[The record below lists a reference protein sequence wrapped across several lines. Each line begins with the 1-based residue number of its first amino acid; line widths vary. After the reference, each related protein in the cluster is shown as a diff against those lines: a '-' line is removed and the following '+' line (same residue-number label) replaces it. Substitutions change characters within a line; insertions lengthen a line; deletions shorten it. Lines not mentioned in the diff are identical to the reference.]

1 MDQPRQAAHGRSLL
15 FKHVKTTLPLKPVL
29 ETHLSGISS
38 EIPLL
43 TCCFS
48 CSHFFFCEWTTRGY
62 CKLPLDSF
70 HLIIETDFIIRS
82 GYKVEWNVFVSG
94 DRGAARGFPL
104 IEKRLKD
111 GVFFFFLP
119 DPTPNL
125 FYATAWCVFLMS
137 GSQEER

>member
-1 MDQPRQAAHGRSLL
+1 MLFLL
-15 FKHVKTTLPLKPVL
+15 
-29 ETHLSGISS
+29 LS
-38 EIPLL
+38 
-43 TCCFS
+43 
-48 CSHFFFCEWTTRGY
+48 FFFCCEWTTRGS

-94 DRGAARGFPL
+94 GRGAARGFPL

-111 GVFFFFLP
+111 GVVFFFFFLIP
-119 DPTPNL
+119 LPTFSTPRPGV
-125 FYATAWCVFLMS
+125 FFLMS